1 MEQLVILD
9 YTNATVDIYDIDPE
23 VDITDDYIDSLGH
36 NPNNCFWMIGEDI
49 EVIKHR
55 YLLK

>member
-36 NPNNCFWMIGEDI
+36 NPNNCFWMIGENI
-49 EVIKHR
+49 EIIRHR
-55 YLLK
+55 